1 MAVEEREYE
10 LVLLGATGYT
20 GRFCAE
26 HITTH
31 LPTDLRWAVAGRNPA
46 KLFALVDHIGTL
58 NSDRR
63 RPVVEIVSLNS
74 EDLHALAKKAK
85 LIITTV
91 GPYHLYGTSVVEACA
106 SNGTHYVD
114 A

>member
-1 MAVEEREYE
+1 MAVKEREYE

-20 GRFCAE
+20 GKFCAE

-31 LPTDLRWAVAGRNPA
+31 LPTDLRWAVAGRNPT
-46 KLFALVDHIGTL
+46 KLSDVVAQIEPL

-63 RPVVEIVSLNS
+63 QPAIEIVSLNS
-74 EDLHALAKKAK
+74 KDLHALTKKAK

-91 GPYHLYGTSVVEACA
+91 GPYHLFGTPVVEACA
-106 SNGTHYVD
+106 NNGTHYVD